1 MKGLTK
7 GLGWLASLSLA
18 ELERLARSLE
28 AQHIRPGGTV
38 AELRQARLP
47 EEWHEPLRGLEGE
60 GWTTHTLGQAVWAVH
75 HERKSAQS
83 AGPRVVSTQPG
94 VSEKGFVDTGVVLR
108 RLFQQAEREV
118 LLAGF
123 RVTDR
128 EMLEGLRRP
137 EARRLDVR
145 LFVDLTPEVSPNGW
159 AWQEPPSPEALPA
172 RWWQDFLDG
181 IWPEA
186 MEAPRGWYS
195 PLTVRPGAEGWRSMH
210 IKTVVIDRTQWF
222 VTSANFT
229 TRARERNFELGALIS
244 DPKTAEAVIRHFEG
258 MQRAGIF
265 VAFPVDESH

>member
-1 MKGLTK
+1 MKLVN
-7 GLGWLASLSLA
+7 WLKQLSPG
-18 ELERLARSLE
+18 ELERLARALE
-28 AQHIRPGGTV
+28 TQRVRPGATM

-47 EEWHEPLRGLEGE
+47 EGWGEPLSALGAE
-60 GWTTHTLGQAVWAVH
+60 GWTPHTLGQAVWAVH
-75 HERKSAQS
+75 HERKNVLS

-94 VSEKGFVDTGVVLR
+94 VSETGFVDTGVVLR

-145 LFVDLTPEVSPNGW
+145 LFVDLTSEVAPSGRVWP
-159 AWQEPPSPEALPA
+159 ASPSPERLPEV
-172 RWWQDFLDG
+172 WWQGFLNE

-186 MEAPRGWYS
+186 MEAPSAWYS
-195 PLTVRPGAEGWRSMH
+195 PLTVVPGPEGWRSMH
-210 IKTVVIDRTQWF
+210 IKTVVIDQTQWF

-229 TRARERNFELGALIS
+229 TRGRDRNFELGTLIS
-244 DPKTAEAVIRHFEG
+244 DAKTAEAVIRHFEG
-258 MQRAGIF
+258 MVQSGVF
-265 VAFPVDESH
+265 VAFPA